1 MHGFALAAVV
11 VASLTT
17 SSIPENEAA
26 KLFADT
32 CSACHTIGG
41 GDLAGPDLV
50 RVKRWPAEDVR
61 KAVLRMQ
68 ENVGTLK
75 PEQVEGLVHFLK
87 ETDAEAHL
95 VEANAPPAEPPPEQK
110 GASAATGRRLFF
122 GEQPL
127 ANGGAPCF
135 GCHTVAGRG
144 GNLAIDLTTAF
155 VRRGEIALV
164 SSVEKPGFPLM
175 KAAYAGHAVTPQEA
189 WHIAAF
195 LKESAKVPPVKAPRE
210 GVHPAAAA
218 IALVVLGGVAVVFR
232 PRKRR

>member
-11 VASLTT
+11 VAGLTT
-17 SSIPENEAA
+17 GSIPENEAA

-68 ENVGTLK
+68 ENVGELK
-75 PEQVEGLVHFLK
+75 PDQIEALVGFLRGNVPSVVEL
-87 ETDAEAHL
+87 T
-95 VEANAPPAEPPPEQK
+95 PEQK
-110 GASAATGRRLFF
+110 GASAAIGRRLFF

-127 ANGGAPCF
+127 ANGGTPCF
-135 GCHTVAGRG
+135 GCHAVGGTG
-144 GNLAIDLTTAF
+144 GNLAIDLTTVFA
-155 VRRGEIALV
+155 RRGEIALV

-175 KAAYAGHAVTPQEA
+175 KAAYAGHALTPQEA
-189 WHIAAF
+189 WHLTAF
-195 LKESAKVPPVKAPRE
+195 FKESAKVPPVKVQRE
-210 GVHPAAAA
+210 GVHAAAGA